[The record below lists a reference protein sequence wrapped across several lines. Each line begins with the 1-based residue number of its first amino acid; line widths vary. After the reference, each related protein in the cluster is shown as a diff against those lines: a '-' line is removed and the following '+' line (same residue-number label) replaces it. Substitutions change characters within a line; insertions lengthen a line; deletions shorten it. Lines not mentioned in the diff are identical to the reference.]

1 MGQFIADT
9 GVNTVSATIPP
20 LPVNAMSRPVPA
32 TKLLHTLTAAIV
44 LALASAASAQAA
56 NVLVVLSDADHLDL
70 KDGKVFATGFYLNE
84 LMQPVKLLR
93 DAGHQITFA
102 TPTGRAPTVDRK
114 SIDPAYF
121 NDDAAD
127 LQAHRAL
134 LDTLALTSK
143 DTSPV
148 LSLSRIEQIGYDRYD
163 AVYIPGG
170 HAPMQD
176 LLKSPALG
184 RLLTDFH
191 NKGKTTAL
199 VCHGPIA
206 LLSTL
211 PDARGFSATMER
223 RSQAASVPQWI
234 YSGYQVTVISNE
246 EEEQAKPQLGG
257 GEMKFYPQSALQQA
271 GVRYSSNTAPWTA
284 NVVVDRELITGQ
296 NPASAVGVAKEL
308 LSRLK

>member
-1 MGQFIADT
+1 
-9 GVNTVSATIPP
+9 
-20 LPVNAMSRPVPA
+20 MSRSASA
-32 TKLLHTLTAAIV
+32 TKLLHKLAVATVLTLA
-44 LALASAASAQAA
+44 AASSAHAA
-56 NVLVVLSDADHLDL
+56 NVLVVLSDSDHLDL

-93 DAGHQITFA
+93 DAGHQVTFA
-102 TPTGRAPTVDRK
+102 TPDGRAPTVDRT
-114 SIDPAYF
+114 SLDPMYF
-121 NDDAAD
+121 NNDAAD
-127 LQAHRAL
+127 LQAHQSL

-143 DTSPV
+143 NASPV
-148 LSLSRIEQIGYDRYD
+148 LSLSRIEQIGYDRFD

-184 RLLTDFH
+184 RLLIDFH
-191 NKGKTTAL
+191 GKGKTTAL

-211 PDARGFSATMER
+211 PDASGFVTAMESRG
-223 RSQAASVPQWI
+223 QAARVPQWI
-234 YSGYQVTVISNE
+234 YSGYQVTVISNQ

-257 GEMKFYPQSALQQA
+257 GEMKFYPQTALQQA
-271 GVRYSSNTAPWTA
+271 GAKYRSNTAPWTA

-296 NPASAVGVAKEL
+296 NPASAVGVAREL

>member
-1 MGQFIADT
+1 MT
-9 GVNTVSATIPP
+9 RST
-20 LPVNAMSRPVPA
+20 LHKRLR
-32 TKLLHTLTAAIV
+32 KLAAASLLTLAG
-44 LALASAASAQAA
+44 ASAHAG
-56 NVLVVLSDADHLDL
+56 NVLVVLSDADHLEL
-70 KDGKVFATGFYLNE
+70 KDGKVFPTGFYLNE

-102 TPTGRAPTVDRK
+102 TPNGQVPTVDRK
-114 SIDPAYF
+114 SIDPMYF
-121 NDDAAD
+121 GNDATD
-127 LQAHRAL
+127 LQAHQSL
-134 LDTLALTSK
+134 LDELALTSQ

-148 LSLSRIEQIGYDRYD
+148 VSLARIEQIGYDRFD

-191 NKGKTTAL
+191 NRGKATAL

-211 PDARGFSATMER
+211 PNAPGFVAAMESTGTATQPSE
-223 RSQAASVPQWI
+223 WI
-234 YSGYQVTVISNE
+234 YAGYQVTVISNQ

-257 GEMKFYPQSALQQA
+257 GTMKFYPQSALQQA
-271 GVRYSSNTAPWTA
+271 GVRYRSNTAPWSP

-296 NPASAVGVAKEL
+296 NPASAIGVAREL
-308 LSRLK
+308 LARLK

>member
-1 MGQFIADT
+1 
-9 GVNTVSATIPP
+9 
-20 LPVNAMSRPVPA
+20 MSRSTSA
-32 TKLLHTLTAAIV
+32 RNLLHKLAVATAF
-44 LALASAASAQAA
+44 ALAASSAHAA

-70 KDGKVFATGFYLNE
+70 KDDKVYPTGFYLNE

-102 TPTGRAPTVDRK
+102 TPTGQAPAVDRN
-114 SIDPAYF
+114 SVDAMFF
-121 NDDAAD
+121 NNDATD
-127 LQAHRAL
+127 LQTHQTL
-134 LDTLALTSK
+134 LDQLALTSK
-143 DTSPV
+143 EASPV
-148 LSLSRIEQIGYDRYD
+148 VSLSRIEQIGYDHFD

-191 NKGKTTAL
+191 NRGKTTAL

-211 PDARGFSATMER
+211 PDASGF
-223 RSQAASVPQWI
+223 AASMESSDKATRVPKWI
-234 YSGYQVTVISNE
+234 YNGYKLTVISNQE
-246 EEEQAKPQLGG
+246 ELQAKPQLGG

-271 GVRYSSNTAPWTA
+271 GVQYRSNKTSWTA
-284 NVVVDRELITGQ
+284 NVVVDGELITGQ
-296 NPASAVGVAKEL
+296 NPASAVGVAREL
-308 LSRLK
+308 LGRLK